1 MSGTTGEGYRADIDG
16 LRAIAVLSVLAF
28 HAFPD
33 LVPGG
38 FTGVDIFFS
47 ISGFLITGIIL
58 QAIDAD
64 TFTFAQFYGR
74 RIRRIFPALLAMF
87 AVTIIA
93 GRFVLLV
100 REYQSLGLHVAAGSI
115 FTSNFLL
122 WSEAGY
128 FDLAAHYK
136 PLLHLWSL
144 GVEEQFYLFWPL
156 MLLIV
161 PGRFGLRL
169 IATVFLALAS
179 YYACR
184 HIFVTDPTA
193 NFYSPLTRW
202 WELMIGALLAQT
214 IRLPVTASI
223 DKIPLLGILIRNV
236 ASTAGAAMIVFG
248 LAFIDQQQVFPGRLA
263 LLPAGGATLLIFGRY
278 SLFNRFVLSAPPLV
292 AIGTISYPLYLWHW
306 PLLVFARLMSG
317 GAPTVSEKLACLAI
331 AFALAAATYVFIE
344 RPVRRTGLRNVPRL
358 VYIMAAFGLFGLWTY
373 LESGQVLGKRL
384 DAVTA
389 AFLTYPHAPDHDV
402 GCDTRFPQFSTY
414 DRCRLSKN
422 SSPDIVLIG
431 DSHSAQYF
439 NALANA
445 MPDASILNVDAQSC
459 LPFSAHVG
467 EQCKRQIAETYSFI
481 ENTSSIRTVI
491 LAGYWHHLIVGGFE
505 HEILGGGVLRPFEQG
520 PAELFSASARQLMG
534 ALLKANKQVI
544 FVEDNPT
551 LTFDPRSCIPRP
563 ISILQ
568 RLQTPCAIARSVYE
582 ADLKVYESTVEN
594 SIPAGVQTISI
605 ADRLCDDRR
614 CYAMKNGRPLYWDMH
629 HLSGYGAES
638 VISAIVAKIAR

>member
-248 LAFIDQQQVFPGRLA
+248 LAFKICSVSAATRRHRHDQ
-263 LLPAGGATLLIFGRY
+263 
-278 SLFNRFVLSAPPLV
+278 LSAL
-292 AIGTISYPLYLWHW
+292 SL
-306 PLLVFARLMSG
+306 
-317 GAPTVSEKLACLAI
+317 
-331 AFALAAATYVFIE
+331 ALAAAGVRAPDE
-344 RPVRRTGLRNVPRL
+344 RRRAHGLRKIGMPCHCVCTRCGDLRFHRAPGAENGAPQRTTARIYHGGIRL
-358 VYIMAAFGLFGLWTY
+358 VWLM
-373 LESGQVLGKRL
+373 
-384 DAVTA
+384 
-389 AFLTYPHAPDHDV
+389 DV
-402 GCDTRFPQFSTY
+402 P
-414 DRCRLSKN
+414 
-422 SSPDIVLIG
+422 
-431 DSHSAQYF
+431 
-439 NALANA
+439 
-445 MPDASILNVDAQSC
+445 
-459 LPFSAHVG
+459 
-467 EQCKRQIAETYSFI
+467 
-481 ENTSSIRTVI
+481 
-491 LAGYWHHLIVGGFE
+491 
-505 HEILGGGVLRPFEQG
+505 
-520 PAELFSASARQLMG
+520 
-534 ALLKANKQVI
+534 
-544 FVEDNPT
+544 
-551 LTFDPRSCIPRP
+551 
-563 ISILQ
+563 
-568 RLQTPCAIARSVYE
+568 
-582 ADLKVYESTVEN
+582 
-594 SIPAGVQTISI
+594 
-605 ADRLCDDRR
+605 
-614 CYAMKNGRPLYWDMH
+614 
-629 HLSGYGAES
+629 
-638 VISAIVAKIAR
+638 